1 MLSRAQSIYREFP
14 GHFWVL
20 TGATFIDR
28 LGGALIF
35 PFFSLYM
42 TEKFGVGLTEVGYLF
57 LIFSIGSFF
66 GSMLGGALTDKFG
79 RKSVLLFGLVI
90 SGLSS
95 LAMGLINELA
105 WFYSLAVIVGLL
117 ADVAGPAQ
125 QAMVAD
131 LLPQAK
137 RNEGYGIIRV
147 IANLAFSIGPAI
159 GGMMA
164 ARSYLLLFV
173 ADAVSSLITA
183 VIAYNLLP
191 ETKPEQSEDAP
202 EESITH
208 SIQSYGVV
216 LKDQIFM
223 AFLTFIVLATM
234 VYFQLNS
241 TLAVYLRDMHN
252 IPPQGF
258 GYLLSTNAFIVVL
271 FQFWISRKTARKP
284 PFLIMAVGTAMY
296 AIGFALFGFISQY
309 ALFLVAIIII
319 TIGEMVQMPTA
330 QALVATLAPEHM
342 RGRYM
347 AVFGLAWLIP
357 AATAPLAAG
366 IVMDNYDPNWVW
378 YAAGIIGILAMLGF
392 LVLQNLAGDRVKDLR
407 KESDQLK
414 TAGPA

>member
-1 MLSRAQSIYREFP
+1 MLNRAQSIYKEFP

-20 TGATFIDR
+20 SGATFIDR

-57 LIFSIGSFF
+57 LIFSVGSFF

-79 RKSVLLFGLVI
+79 RKAVLLFGLVI

-95 LAMGLINELA
+95 LAMGLINELV
-105 WFYSLAVIVGLL
+105 WFYSLAALVGLL

-131 LLPQAK
+131 LLPQEK
-137 RNEGYGIIRV
+137 RNEGFGIIRV

-183 VIAYNLLP
+183 AIAYILLP
-191 ETKPEQSEDAP
+191 ETKPAQNEDAP
-202 EESITH
+202 EESISR
-208 SIQSYGVV
+208 SIIGYGVV
-216 LKDQIFM
+216 LKDRIFM
-223 AFLTFIVLATM
+223 AFLFFVILATM

-241 TLAVYLRDMHN
+241 TLAVYLRDVHD

-258 GYLLSTNAFIVVL
+258 GYLLSTNAFIIVV
-271 FQFWISRKTARKP
+271 FQFWVSRRIANKP
-284 PFLIMAVGTAMY
+284 PLIIMAVGTAMY
-296 AIGFALFGFISQY
+296 AIGFVLFGFVSHY

-319 TIGEMVQMPTA
+319 TIGEMVQMPTS

-347 AVFGLAWLIP
+347 AVFGLAWLVP
-357 AATAPLAAG
+357 AGTAPLAAG
-366 IVMDNYDPNWVW
+366 IVMDNYNPNWVW

-392 LVLQNLAGDRVKDLR
+392 LVLQNLAGKRVKDLR
-407 KESDQLK
+407 EELDRGN
-414 TAGPA
+414 TAEPA